1 MQFTAGLLERE
12 TSHMSAMQTLFN
24 ACRDEIENGDLA
36 KGFTQL
42 SEELTEHRLKLNE
55 DDWSAQVLKVFRS
68 HPLARILQE
77 DPYTRRALEKPRGY
91 AGDAVMMDYM
101 NFQQPPRGCS
111 KLGER
116 IFRAVVAS
124 PNGASVRW
132 RCEYLAGLI
141 AREAQCRS
149 SLSVLSVACGH
160 CREGLMLQPA
170 TKARI
175 KRLIALDQDAKSLEV
190 VRNSLKGFVTP
201 VRMNVK
207 DIATDSSLGSF
218 DLIYSA
224 GLFDYLPDRAATALC
239 TALLKR
245 TTSGGTLLIANFTPD
260 NWGRGYMETVMDWH
274 LILRTK
280 DAMRTLIPAS
290 QVAKSYLHFDP
301 YRNVIYLEITKA

>member
-1 MQFTAGLLERE
+1 
-12 TSHMSAMQTLFN
+12 MSALQTLFN
-24 ACRDEIENGDLA
+24 ACLDEIEQGDLV

-42 SEELTEHRLKLNE
+42 SEALTEHRLTLND
-55 DDWSAQVLKVFRS
+55 DDWTAQVLKVFRS
-68 HPLARILQE
+68 HPLARSLQE
-77 DPYTRRALEKPRGY
+77 DPYTRRALEKPQGY

-101 NFQQPPRGCS
+101 NFQQPPSGCS
-111 KLGER
+111 ELGER

-132 RCEYLAGLI
+132 RCEHLAGLI
-141 AREAQCRS
+141 TREAQRRS

-170 TKARI
+170 TIARI
-175 KRLIALDQDAKSLEV
+175 KRFIALDQDAESLDV
-190 VRNSLKGFVTP
+190 VRDTLKAFVTP

-207 DIATDSSLGSF
+207 DIAADPSLGDF
-218 DLIYSA
+218 NLIYSA
-224 GLFDYLPDRAATALC
+224 GLFDYLPDHAAKALC
-239 TALLKR
+239 ATLLQR

-260 NWGRGYMETVMDWH
+260 NWGRGYMEAVMDWH

-280 DAMRTLIPAS
+280 DAMRKLLPAS
-290 QVAKSYLHFDP
+290 QVAKSYLYFDP